1 MACHCCAPLLKQ
13 RAPLFAAL
21 VVCVRLHGGRSRG
34 LAVKLQTPGSVR
46 LVR

>member
-1 MACHCCAPLLKQ
+1 LAYDGCAPLLKQ
-13 RAPLFAAL
+13 RAALFAAH
-21 VVCVRLHGGRSRG
+21 VCVCLYGFAPGG